1 MITVLQQKAFMQ
13 FIRQK
18 VKSYLPL
25 IKSLQTGLLL
35 VTGITG
41 YLSAR
46 CPVHTPTEFVGLVGS
61 LFLAISGST
70 ILNMV
75 YDRDIDAKM
84 LRTAHRPLPSG
95 RLDAKEAL
103 ALGLICSVAGVGWA
117 WLLAPLFGAVVFAG
131 LFIDVVVYT
140 IWLKR
145 HTPWSIVWGGI
156 SGGMP
161 ILAGRVLSTGF
172 IDPAGLLFAATILL
186 WIPTHILTFNIRY
199 AADYQRAGIPT
210 FVSSCGLK
218 KTRIIIAAS
227 SIAAAAGMAGCLIVL
242 GFSWGYLRVL
252 ALLTLGITCIAT
264 KSILFP
270 TEETDLGL
278 FKGASLYMFGSMM
291 TITLGSL

>member
-1 MITVLQQKAFMQ
+1 MLIAIQHLNLIKALREK
-13 FIRQK
+13 IRL
-18 VKSYLPL
+18 YLPL

-35 VTGITG
+35 ITGITG

-46 CPVHTPTEFVGLVGS
+46 CPMHSLGAFIGLVGS

-84 LRTAHRPLPSG
+84 RRTANRPLPSG
-95 RLDAKEAL
+95 KLDVQEAL
-103 ALGLICSVAGVGWA
+103 LLGVLCSVGGVLWA
-117 WLLAPLFGAVVFAG
+117 TLLNPLYGLVVFAG

-140 IWLKR
+140 VWLKR
-145 HTPWSIVWGGI
+145 LTPWSIVWGGI

-161 ILAGRVLSTGF
+161 ILAGRVLSTGS
-172 IDPAGLLFAATILL
+172 IDAVGILFAVTILL

-199 AADYQRAGIPT
+199 AADYQNAGIPT
-210 FVSSCGLK
+210 FVSYGVK
-218 KTRIIIAAS
+218 RTRIIIAVS
-227 SIAAAAGMAGCLIVL
+227 SILAAIGMAGCLVVL

-252 ALLTLGITCIAT
+252 ALLTLGITGIAI

-278 FKGASLYMFGSMM
+278 FKGASLYMFGSML
-291 TITLGSL
+291 TVTLGSL